1 MRLQELVVKLPN
13 LLRTSSPQ
21 YLLSWIW
28 AIFWMRCASLLRST
42 GFSKYGR
49 IPTRLAILFMPPYK
63 ARNGLALVNP
73 HGYVSPSAAIH
84 HTDLQLERHVF
95 LGDRVTIFQHKEG
108 GPVRLGERVY
118 LHNDCTI
125 EVDRGGS
132 VEIGA
137 KTHIQPRCQF
147 TSLLAPIQ
155 IGRGVQIAPGCA
167 FYSYDHS
174 ILPDRLISEQ
184 PCETK
189 GAIVI
194 GDDAWLGYGVVVLS
208 GVRIGAGAVIGAG
221 SVVTHNIPD
230 GAIAVGSPARVVKMR
245 RDLVAAET
253 LKPEQIAELVN

>member
-1 MRLQELVVKLPN
+1 MRLQDLVAKLPT
-13 LLRTSSPQ
+13 LLRTRSPR

-28 AIFWMRCASLLRST
+28 AVFWMRFASLLRSA
-42 GFSKYGR
+42 GLSKYGR
-49 IPTRLAILFMPPYK
+49 IPTRLAILFLPPYK
-63 ARNGLALVNP
+63 ARNGLAIVSP
-73 HGYVSPSAAIH
+73 HGYISPNAAIH
-84 HTDLQLERHVF
+84 HNDLQLGKHIF
-95 LGDRVTIFQHKEG
+95 LGDRVTIFQHTDG
-108 GPVRLGERVY
+108 GKVLLRDRVY

-125 EVDRGGS
+125 EVDKGGS
-132 VEIGA
+132 VEIGE

-155 IGRGVQIAPGCA
+155 IGRGVQIAPACA

-194 GDDAWLGYGVVVLS
+194 GDDAWLGYGVIVLS
-208 GVRIGAGAVIGAG
+208 GVRIGTGAVIGAG
-221 SVVTHNIPD
+221 AVVTHNIPD

-245 RDLVAAET
+245 SDLAAAGT
-253 LKPEQIAELVN
+253 LKSEQIARFIN